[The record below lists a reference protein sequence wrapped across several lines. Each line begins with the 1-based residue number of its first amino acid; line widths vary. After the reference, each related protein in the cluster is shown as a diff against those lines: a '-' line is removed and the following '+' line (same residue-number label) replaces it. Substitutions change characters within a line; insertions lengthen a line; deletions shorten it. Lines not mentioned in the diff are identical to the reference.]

1 MREFVWI
8 GLAFMFAAADAAEL
22 GDRRDSD
29 RDGVPD
35 ESDRCVSTPWQ
46 AEPILQGC
54 AVIELIAR
62 PEIFADPVRAALD
75 TAARGVVLEGVSDD
89 HDRESAHMRRDL
101 EAAASRFDAA
111 ARELGQG
118 ELCVMAE
125 TTAGVRDSLE
135 EISRR
140 SHELL
145 LTTRTALQHRVGRD
159 EGDADFAEVAFHELG
174 YRASLV
180 GQALVAV
187 RVAHDIADRA
197 CGRILRPSR
206 WTGIVTRTDDAAR
219 IMELTGE
226 RVFVLP
232 VGAATPGEGAH
243 VRVEGVELDHGT
255 GIAYSIGSAGDDP
268 PVLQEVDEPVLLP
281 QCIKM
286 LIAPFQ
292 PFHPPLPVSSNY
304 VLHDPLGYIGFDG
317 GPVLNFESPMR
328 LAASITGACPRQ
340 SSPTGK
346 FHTFR
351 YSLRLLYK
359 PQGALGFTEFAS
371 DLTPSDDPVE
381 LPLTALP
388 SGNIPSLD
396 GVYPDRA
403 AGCSRHDV
411 VPHPQRQDRA
421 GERSAPGSAA
431 GRDTG
436 AGTSDRWHDRFLPG
450 GRLG

>member
-101 EAAASRFDAA
+101 EGAASRFDAA

-255 GIAYSIGSAGDDP
+255 D
-268 PVLQEVDEPVLLP
+268 
-281 QCIKM
+281 
-286 LIAPFQ
+286 
-292 PFHPPLPVSSNY
+292 
-304 VLHDPLGYIGFDG
+304 
-317 GPVLNFESPMR
+317 
-328 LAASITGACPRQ
+328 
-340 SSPTGK
+340 
-346 FHTFR
+346 
-351 YSLRLLYK
+351 RLLHRLRWRR
-359 PQGALGFTEFAS
+359 PARAAGGRRARAPAAVHQDAHRS
-371 DLTPSDDPVE
+371 VS
-381 LPLTALP
+381 ALP
-388 SGNIPSLD
+388 SSASGELELRPARPPRLHRLRRRSRAELRIADATCRFDHRCMPET
-396 GVYPDRA
+396 VEPDWE
-403 AGCSRHDV
+403 
-411 VPHPQRQDRA
+411 VPHVSLQPAASLQ
-421 GERSAPGSAA
+421 AA
-431 GRDTG
+431 GR
-436 AGTSDRWHDRFLPG
+436 AGLHRV
-450 GRLG
+450 RLGSHALG